1 MLLKLP
7 QAAPHI
13 ANPGFACLIWQI
25 INVLRRNR
33 MPLPKLLHVLSGTLV
48 ALATATH
55 AEKPINIAIYRGDA
69 GCKGCSEM
77 VAKSLD
83 ESGMRLKYNYIGEHE
98 KLHVTD
104 ENLKSFDIYIQP
116 GGGQDIPAAYDS
128 LGDNG
133 ARAIRNFVKNGK
145 GFIGLCM
152 GAYLADKNWIGLI
165 NETLDSE
172 VGRPHSGISDE
183 GDYTINIDWF
193 GIKAPFYYQDGPYF
207 PLPDKKTDFRALAYY
222 ANGDIAMAGY
232 RFGKGHV
239 LLSGPH
245 PEADDTWMDA
255 LPASHTEIPTAG
267 SKMKKLIQYIMQ

>member
-1 MLLKLP
+1 
-7 QAAPHI
+7 
-13 ANPGFACLIWQI
+13 
-25 INVLRRNR
+25 

-165 NETLDSE
+165 NESLDSE

-207 PLPDKKTDFRALAYY
+207 PLPDKKLILGLLPIMLMVILPWRVI
-222 ANGDIAMAGY
+222 GSV
-232 RFGKGHV
+232 KGMFCSVAPTRKLMIH
-239 LLSGPH
+239 G
-245 PEADDTWMDA
+245 WMHYQHRI
-255 LPASHTEIPTAG
+255 LKYPQPAV
-267 SKMKKLIQYIMQ
+267 K